1 MIPKYVAITGYVS
14 IIHLIIVNM
23 DLLID
28 EKHHG
33 MGDWEINLLDKTDG
47 VESLRR
53 REFFWQYE
61 LNTFQPNGLN
71 VRGMAFF

>member
-14 IIHLIIVNM
+14 IIHLIIVSM

>member
-1 MIPKYVAITGYVS
+1 M
-14 IIHLIIVNM
+14 H
-23 DLLID
+23 LLID